1 MKKQN
6 KFRHIYEQM
15 RTAIV
20 DGTYAYGTQLP
31 SEHQLM
37 NQYNVSRETV
47 RKSLNMLVSEGMI
60 QKIRGKGSI
69 VIYQGLTDFPFADL
83 VSFKEVQQQ
92 RGKAHETQ
100 LQVFEKVVARDV
112 PIVRKALD
120 ITADTSL
127 WHIIRYRKI
136 EGIAKIIDEDYL
148 IYDLFPDLTEQDLRD
163 SLYAYIEQTKGFEIS
178 FSSKAITFE
187 PFGSS
192 EYQVFGDVTPNYTAT
207 VRGIVH
213 LKDTTKFQ
221 YNISKHLATEFRF
234 VDFSRR
240 QK

>member
-6 KFRHIYEQM
+6 KFRHIYEHM

-20 DGTYAYGTQLP
+20 DGTYAYGAQLP
-31 SEHQLM
+31 SEHQLVE
-37 NQYNVSRETV
+37 QYNVSRETV
-47 RKSLNMLVSEGMI
+47 RKSLNMLVSDGMI
-60 QKIRGKGSI
+60 QKIRGKGSV
-69 VIYQGLTDFPFADL
+69 VIYQGVTEFPFADL

-92 RGKAHETQ
+92 SGKTYETH
-100 LQVFEKVVARDV
+100 LHVFEQIVAGDV
-112 PIVRKALD
+112 PTVQQALNLS
-120 ITADTSL
+120 ADTRL
-127 WHIIRYRKI
+127 WHFVRDRKI
-136 EGIAKIIDEDYL
+136 DGVTKIIDEDYL
-148 IYDLFPDLTEQDLRD
+148 LYDLFPDLTEAIVLD
-163 SLYAYIEQTKGFEIS
+163 SVYTYIEQVKDYEIS
-178 FSSKAITFE
+178 FSSKSITFE
-187 PFGSS
+187 PFGDA
-192 EYQVFGDVTPNYTAT
+192 EYKVFGDVTPNYTAT